1 MTQMIGGI
9 VGLFGLGLLWFSGSR
24 VNSAV
29 LARRKGYRTTAT
41 IQRFVER
48 KNSGKPT
55 GRGYMIFETED
66 RKRGQSL
73 DHNIKKLRRLGSGSQ
88 IVVFVRREDV
98 WWEGD
103 IGPRTKVL
111 RYFPKMTDS

>member
-1 MTQMIGGI
+1 
-9 VGLFGLGLLWFSGSR
+9 
-24 VNSAV
+24 
-29 LARRKGYRTTAT
+29 
-41 IQRFVER
+41 
-48 KNSGKPT
+48 
-55 GRGYMIFETED
+55 MIFETED

-73 DHNIKKLRRLGSGSQ
+73 DRNIKKLRRLGSGSQ